1 MTLITKILISL
12 FKKNYYLAQS
22 YIITQ
27 GIKHPK
33 IPGYLK
39 A

>member
-1 MTLITKILISL
+1 MTLMTKIFISL

-27 GIKHPK
+27 DIGHPGIPE
-33 IPGYLK
+33 YFK

>member
-1 MTLITKILISL
+1 MTLIIKILTFL

-27 GIKHPK
+27 DIRHFGTRE
-33 IPGYLK
+33 YLK
-39 A
+39 T

>member
-1 MTLITKILISL
+1 MALITKILIFL

-27 GIKHPK
+27 GIRHPR
-33 IPGYLK
+33 IPEYLK
-39 A
+39 I

>member
-1 MTLITKILISL
+1 MALMTKILISL

-27 GIKHPK
+27 GIRY
-33 IPGYLK
+33 PGILRYLK

>member
-1 MTLITKILISL
+1 MVLITKILIFL

-27 GIKHPK
+27 GIGHPG

>member
-1 MTLITKILISL
+1 MTLIIRIFTSL

-22 YIITQ
+22 YIKTQ
-27 GIKHPK
+27 GIRHPG
-33 IPGYLK
+33 IYEYLK